1 MQTLNVD
8 YDYQVRVIGKT
19 LNLPEQE
26 DIILNS
32 ISKRKWDFL
41 VLSRRDFRMIWRCHA
56 IFTFSI
62 EWERLPALLW
72 YFFFRKCHSKSTWL
86 ELCSKFFLNNYKKPW
101 QKHLKDTIQLKILR
115 TWIIIGVKLAQRHL
129 TYNCILLFLPNTLSF

>member
-32 ISKRKWDFL
+32 TSKRKWDFL
-41 VLSRRDFRMIWRCHA
+41 VLSRGDFRMI
-56 IFTFSI
+56 
-62 EWERLPALLW
+62 
-72 YFFFRKCHSKSTWL
+72 
-86 ELCSKFFLNNYKKPW
+86 
-101 QKHLKDTIQLKILR
+101 
-115 TWIIIGVKLAQRHL
+115 
-129 TYNCILLFLPNTLSF
+129 